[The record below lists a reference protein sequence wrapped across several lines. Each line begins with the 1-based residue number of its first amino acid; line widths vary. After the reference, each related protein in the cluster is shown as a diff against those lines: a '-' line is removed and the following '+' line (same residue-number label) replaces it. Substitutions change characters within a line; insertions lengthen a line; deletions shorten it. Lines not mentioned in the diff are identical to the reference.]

1 MKTTLLTFSLAL
13 ASFAAVA
20 QSPSAPGRSA
30 VPPAPADSY
39 SALLSATITD
49 LMQTT
54 DAAALTA
61 ITARLER
68 AASVAPADWLPRYYQ
83 AYARLI
89 TIFFSSDN
97 AEAKDRT
104 LDQAEAALAQARG
117 LHGDESELLTLQAY
131 IYSARLT
138 VSPMARG
145 LKYSG
150 LVRETVAQA
159 KLRNPANPR
168 PYLVGANN
176 VYYAPKMFGGGAAAA
191 QSLYQEAQAKYAAFQ
206 PANALMPN
214 WGQRQLQARLKEC
227 AAQPNGQ
234 L

>member
-1 MKTTLLTFSLAL
+1 MKTTLLTLALAL

-20 QSPSAPGRSA
+20 QSPSGPISSAAPT
-30 VPPAPADSY
+30 APADAY
-39 SALLSATITD
+39 PALMSATITD

-54 DAAALTA
+54 DVAALNA
-61 ITARLER
+61 IAARLER

-83 AYARLI
+83 AYALLI
-89 TIFFSSDN
+89 TAFLSSDN

-104 LDQAEAALAQARG
+104 LDRAEAALVQARG

-138 VSPMARG
+138 VSPVARG

-176 VYYAPKMFGGGAAAA
+176 VYYAPKMFGGGAASA
-191 QSLYQEAQAKYAAFQ
+191 QPLYQEAQAKYAAFQ
-206 PANALMPN
+206 PDNALMPN

-227 AAQPNGQ
+227 AAQINGQ